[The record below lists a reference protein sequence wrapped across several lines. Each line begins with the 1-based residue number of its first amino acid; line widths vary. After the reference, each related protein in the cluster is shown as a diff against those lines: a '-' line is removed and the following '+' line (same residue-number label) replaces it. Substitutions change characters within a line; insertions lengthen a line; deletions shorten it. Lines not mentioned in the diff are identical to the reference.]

1 MYLTV
6 SYESRTGEC
15 EKSIKNNDKFI
26 RIANKHIFL
35 TKLVLRWYYFPIY
48 FTTMDN
54 KKCSINDVMKQLKV
68 INGQNMLILTQNQE
82 IKDELSK
89 LKIEMVKRVEEVEA
103 EIEGFK
109 LDIGAIKKS
118 QDFQNGQF
126 QNHKLVQE
134 NIQSNHIK
142 LEKNLL
148 IYENRILNLEREA
161 LDEKL
166 ARNYMENNS
175 RKLNLE
181 ITGIPAVADENC
193 KKLVN
198 V

>member
-6 SYESRTGEC
+6 SYESWTGDC

-26 RIANKHIFL
+26 RIANKHIFP
-35 TKLVLRWYYFPIY
+35 TKLLLRWYYFLIY

-54 KKCSINDVMKQLKV
+54 EKCSINNVMKQLKV
-68 INGQNMLILTQNQE
+68 INGQNMLIFTQNQE

-89 LKIEMVKRVEEVEA
+89 FKIEMMKRVEEVEA

-109 LDIGAIKKS
+109 LDIGVIKKS

-126 QNHKLVQE
+126 ENHKLVPE
-134 NIQSNHIK
+134 NIPTNHIT

-148 IYENRILNLEREA
+148 KYENRILELEG
-161 LDEKL
+161 
-166 ARNYMENNS
+166 S
-175 RKLNLE
+175 
-181 ITGIPAVADENC
+181 P
-193 KKLVN
+193 
-198 V
+198 